1 MRQSI
6 VDMWN
11 TVMNAD
17 YNPLK
22 NIPIAYKQDI

>member
-22 NIPIAYKQDI
+22 NIIAYKQDI